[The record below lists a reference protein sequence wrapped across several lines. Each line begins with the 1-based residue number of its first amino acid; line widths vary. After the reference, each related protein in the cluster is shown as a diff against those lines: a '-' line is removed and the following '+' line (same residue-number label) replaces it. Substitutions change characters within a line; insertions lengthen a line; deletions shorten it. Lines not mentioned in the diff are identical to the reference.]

1 MIVHEHL
8 EQGSEQWLKIRKGRA
23 TASEASKILTP
34 TGKPSASRVKYMRKL
49 ARECA
54 CDDPL
59 EWFGNKHT
67 EWGHDHESEAR
78 ELFEEETGLD
88 VAEVGFCTR
97 EDGIIGFSPDG
108 LILPDKSR
116 PDSEF
121 IGGLEIKCPA
131 PDKHVEYLI
140 EGELP
145 AEYKLQ
151 VHWSLA
157 ASGLPVWWF
166 MSYFPGLNP
175 FIIRVESDDFTQLVR
190 DAQDQF
196 LIDYAPERER
206 VLDAILPSRKV
217 ESIELEGGL
226 I

>member
-8 EQGSEQWLKIRKGRA
+8 RQGSEEWLDIRKGRA
-23 TASEASKILTP
+23 TASEAKSILTP
-34 TGKPSASRVKYMRKL
+34 TGKESDSRLKYMRKL

-54 CDDPL
+54 CDNPL
-59 EWFGNKHT
+59 EWFGNKYT
-67 EWGHDHESEAR
+67 EWGNEHEQEAR
-78 ELFEEETGLD
+78 ELFEDKTGLM
-88 VAEVGFCTR
+88 VHTVGFCTR

-108 LILPDKSR
+108 LIM
-116 PDSEF
+116 DSD
-121 IGGLEIKCPA
+121 GAWKQGLEIKCPA
-131 PDKHVEYLI
+131 PDTHVEYLL

-157 ASGLPVWWF
+157 ASGLQAWYF

-175 FIIRVESDDFTQLVR
+175 FIIRVETDEFTQKVK
-190 DAQDQF
+190 DAQDDF
-196 LIDYAPERER
+196 IIDYAPERER
-206 VLDAILPSRKV
+206 VLNAILPNRKEV
-217 ESIELEGGL
+217 KPEDERGL

>member
-8 EQGSEQWLKIRKGRA
+8 EQGSEQWLQIRKGRA
-23 TASEASKILTP
+23 TASEAKSILTP
-34 TGKPSASRVKYMRKL
+34 TGKLSSSRIKYMRKL

-67 EWGHDHESEAR
+67 EWGSDHEAEAR
-78 ELFEEETGLD
+78 ELFEDTTGLM
-88 VAEVGFCTR
+88 VHTVGFCTR
-97 EDGIIGFSPDG
+97 EDGVIGFSPDG
-108 LILPDKSR
+108 LIM
-116 PDSEF
+116 DSD
-121 IGGLEIKCPA
+121 GNWGQGLEIKCPA
-131 PDKHVEYLI
+131 PDKHVEYLM

-175 FIIRVESDDFTQLVR
+175 FIIRVEADEFTEKVR
-190 DAQDQF
+190 GAQDQF

-206 VLDAILPSRKV
+206 VLDAILPIRKAKKL
-217 ESIELEGGL
+217 ELEGGL

>member
-1 MIVHEHL
+1 MIVHEHV
-8 EQGSEQWLKIRKGRA
+8 EQGSEQWLQIRKGRA
-23 TASEASKILTP
+23 TASEASKVLTP
-34 TGKPSASRVKYMRKL
+34 GGKLSASRIKYMRKL

-67 EWGHDHESEAR
+67 EWGDEHEAEAR
-78 ELFEEETGLD
+78 ERFEDETGLM
-88 VAEVGFCTR
+88 VHTVGFCTR
-97 EDGIIGFSPDG
+97 PDGIIGFSPDG
-108 LILPDKSR
+108 LIM
-116 PDSEF
+116 DSD
-121 IGGLEIKCPA
+121 GRWNQGLEIKCPA
-131 PDKHVEYLI
+131 PDKHVEYLM

-145 AEYKLQ
+145 DEYKLQ

-157 ASGLPVWWF
+157 ASGLPAWWF

-175 FIIRVESDDFTQLVR
+175 FIIRVEADTFTEKVR
-190 DAQDQF
+190 VAQDQF

-206 VLDAILPSRKV
+206 VLNAILPSRKAKPREV
-217 ESIELEGGL
+217 ERSL